1 MSLFIGT
8 KVINAVPMNRA
19 DYNTFRDW
27 DLPDDENGEDFG
39 YLVEYLDGGKPN
51 IVEYSGYVSWSPLE
65 VFDNAYKSLNALTFG
80 DAIHFAKQGA
90 KIARAGWNGS
100 GMYALIMPG
109 YPEGVLANE
118 ATAKVHGVEIGSII
132 KIQPYWVIV
141 NSQGEVSTWAPSSS
155 DSLAEDWYILE

>member
-8 KVINAVPMNRA
+8 KVVNAVPMNRA

-100 GMYALIMPG
+100 GMFVYIVPAASYPAQTEAIKTIFPETVPYREYWALK
-109 YPEGVLANE
+109 
-118 ATAKVHGVEIGSII
+118 TA
-132 KIQPYWVIV
+132 Q
-141 NSQGEVSTWAPSSS
+141 NDVSTWAPSGS